1 MIEFT
6 GVSKAFSGQPALD
19 SISFHVEKGSA
30 CGYIGPNG
38 AGKTTTARIIVGL
51 EKPDSGKVRVLS
63 GLELPNSGHA
73 GTKSQ
78 SRISSETR
86 QTLHPKT
93 AIGYVPESPKLYES
107 LTPIETIALAALLR
121 QSDKKRALKKFQ
133 FLSEV
138 FLFKDFLKKPL
149 QNLSKGTKQKVV
161 ISMALVFKPEILIL
175 DEPTD
180 GLDVQAVVSLKRFIK
195 SFTAHG
201 GAVFYSSH
209 LLDIVEN
216 VCDKVYF
223 INKGIIAGE
232 YAREDFGNTKGFL
245 EKALL
250 ENIGD
255 STEEKLIDIFLEDE
269 I

>member
-6 GVSKAFSGQPALD
+6 EVIKKFSGQLALN
-19 SISFHVEKGSA
+19 SISFRVEKGTA

-38 AGKTTTARIIVGL
+38 AGKTTTAKIIVGL
-51 EKPDSGKVRVLS
+51 EIPDSGKVRILS
-63 GLELPNSGHA
+63 HLEFPNSNGVSKN
-73 GTKSQ
+73 TKSEI
-78 SRISSETR
+78 RN
-86 QTLHPKT
+86 PKS

-107 LTPIETIALAALLR
+107 LTPTETIALAALLR
-121 QSDKKRALKKFQ
+121 QFDKNHALDKLD

-138 FLFKDFLKKPL
+138 FFFKDFLKKPL
-149 QNLSKGTKQKVV
+149 QSLSKGTKQKVV
-161 ISMALVFKPEILIL
+161 ISMALIFKPEILVL

-180 GLDVQAVVSLKRFIK
+180 GLDVQSVVSLKRFIK

-223 INKGIIAGE
+223 INRGSIAGE
-232 YAREDFGNTKGFL
+232 YTREDFVGKKGYL
-245 EKALL
+245 ENALL

-255 STEEKLIDIFLEDE
+255 ATEQKSIDKFLEDK

>member
-6 GVSKAFSGQPALD
+6 EVSKKFSGQPALN
-19 SISFHVEKGSA
+19 SISFRVEKGVA

-38 AGKTTTARIIVGL
+38 AGKTTTAKIIVGL
-51 EKPDSGKVRVLS
+51 EKPDSGKVRILS
-63 GLELPNSGHA
+63 NLEFPSLNHKGKKPKSEIRNS
-73 GTKSQ
+73 KSQ
-78 SRISSETR
+78 
-86 QTLHPKT
+86 
-93 AIGYVPESPKLYES
+93 IGYVPESPKLYES
-107 LTPIETIALAALLR
+107 LTPSETIALAALLR
-121 QSDKKRALKKFQ
+121 QFDKKCALDKLE
-133 FLSEV
+133 FLAEV
-138 FLFKDFLKKPL
+138 FSFEDWLKKPL
-149 QNLSKGTKQKVV
+149 QSLSKGTKQKVV
-161 ISMALVFKPEILIL
+161 ISMALIFKPEILVL

-180 GLDVQAVVSLKRFIK
+180 GLDVQSVVSLKRFIK

-223 INKGIIAGE
+223 INKGNIAAE
-232 YAREDFGNTKGFL
+232 YARENFIDKKGYL
-245 EKALL
+245 ENALL

-255 STEEKLIDIFLEDE
+255 ATEQRSIDAFLEDK